1 VTGENHRDGAGTDAT
16 GWWTQLSR
24 GFPSTLLKDVR
35 RDSLGGQIVA
45 MMQSAESRHGNDLA
59 ICIVMDLGF
68 TTSRC
73 FLLQPKM
80 RSVVVIIT
88 NVCKRMVWA
97 VLVGVCV
104 SMNGVGI

>member
-1 VTGENHRDGAGTDAT
+1 
-16 GWWTQLSR
+16 
-24 GFPSTLLKDVR
+24 LLKDVR

-73 FLLQPKM
+73 FLLQP
-80 RSVVVIIT
+80 VVVIIA

-97 VLVGVCV
+97 VLVGGGV